1 MNKSELVSA
10 IAKETG
16 VSKKDIEAVIKA
28 LTGTVHAELK
38 AGGKVQLPELGSF
51 KVTERGERTVR
62 NPQTGASMISPA
74 CKAVKFTTAKALKD
88 AVNKK

>member
-1 MNKSELVSA
+1 MNKGELIAA

-16 VSKKDIEAVIKA
+16 VTKKDAEAVLKA
-28 LTGTVHAELK
+28 LTTTIHEELK

-51 KVTERGERTVR
+51 KVTERAERTVR
-62 NPQTGASMISPA
+62 NPQTGATMTSPA

-88 AVNKK
+88 AVNK